1 MGKGVLIMAWGNTD
15 GPENGPEWHGPD
27 RGTHSREGCAVAGI
41 CALLMMLAIGILV
54 FV

>member
-27 RGTHSREGCAVAGI
+27 RGTNSNLGCAAAVVA
-41 CALLMMLAIGILV
+41 AVLV
-54 FV
+54 ITIIWTLW